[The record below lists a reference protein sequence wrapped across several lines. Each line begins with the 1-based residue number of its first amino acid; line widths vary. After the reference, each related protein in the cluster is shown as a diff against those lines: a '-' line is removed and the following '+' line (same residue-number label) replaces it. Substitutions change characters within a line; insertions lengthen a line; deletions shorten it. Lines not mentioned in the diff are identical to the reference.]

1 MAHTLQLQSA
11 YLALFNQNNAHF
23 KMNVYECKY
32 NVKEKKI
39 WQGQLACLRGGLT
52 DLKITYVQL
61 EQLFL
66 C

>member
-1 MAHTLQLQSA
+1 
-11 YLALFNQNNAHF
+11 
-23 KMNVYECKY
+23 MNLYERKY

-39 WQGQLACLRGGLT
+39 RPGQLACLRGGLT
-52 DLKITYVQL
+52 DLKIAYVLL